1 MREIVH
7 TSQFKRDFKK
17 LRLSDQDEARLLEV
31 IDALIDDKPIPVRYR
46 DHGLTGNWIGCR
58 ECHLK
63 PDILLIYKPEGNV
76 VKFMRIGSHSSL
88 FR

>member
-58 ECHLK
+58 ECHPK

>member
-31 IDALIDDKPIPVRYR
+31 IDAMIDDKPIPVRYR

>member
-46 DHGLTGNWIGCR
+46 DHGLTGNWIGYR